1 MKSLDLD
8 LYRVVLGD
16 SLRDLTIKV
25 NHLMEEGWQPQGG
38 VYKEG
43 NRDYYQAMIRPLIVN
58 TALVV

>member
-1 MKSLDLD
+1 MSSLGAD
-8 LYRVVLGD
+8 LYRVILGD

-25 NHLMEEGWQPQGG
+25 NYLMEEGWQPQGG
-38 VYKEG
+38 IYKEG